1 MDVRSVM
8 TPDPVCCGKNETLQ
22 TAAHLMIERDCGGI
36 PVIED
41 HAGRQPIG
49 IITDR
54 DIAVRAVARGVNATE
69 AKVGEYMTSPCITVR
84 PQDKLDA
91 CCAMMEEHR
100 LRRVLVVDD
109 EGKLCGIVALADVA
123 QNAARA
129 ATAEVVK
136 EVSQPL

>member
-8 TPDPVCCGKNETLQ
+8 TPDPVCCGRNETLQ

-36 PVIED
+36 PVVNDTESK
-41 HAGRQPIG
+41 QPIG

-54 DIAVRAVARGVNATE
+54 DIAVRAVARGVHGGE
-69 AKVGEYMTSPCITVR
+69 AKVADYMTSPCITVR
-84 PQDKLDA
+84 PDDDLDD
-91 CCAMMEEHR
+91 CCAVMEQHQ

-109 EGKLCGIVALADVA
+109 AGRLCGIVALADVA
-123 QNAARA
+123 QKAARA

-136 EVSQPL
+136 EISQP

>member
-1 MDVRSVM
+1 MQVRDVM

-36 PVIED
+36 PVVD
-41 HAGRQPIG
+41 GTDDRTPVG
-49 IITDR
+49 MITDR
-54 DIAVRAVARGVNATE
+54 DIAVRAVARGANTCD
-69 AKVGEYMTSPCITVR
+69 AKVVDYMSAPCITVR
-84 PQDKLDA
+84 PDDPLDN
-91 CCAMMEEHR
+91 CCAVMEQHQ

-109 EGKLCGIVALADVA
+109 AGKLCGIVALADVA

-136 EVSQPL
+136 EISQPQ